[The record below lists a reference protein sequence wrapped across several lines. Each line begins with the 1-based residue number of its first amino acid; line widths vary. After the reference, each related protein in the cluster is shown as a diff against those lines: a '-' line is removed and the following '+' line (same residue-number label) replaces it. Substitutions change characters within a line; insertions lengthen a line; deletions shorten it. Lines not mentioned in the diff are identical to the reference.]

1 MPRDETRAAL
11 RKIWGGM
18 RKRCY
23 DRTSKDYHNYGAK
36 GIRIC
41 DEWKDDFQ
49 AFYDWAMAHGYRK
62 GLSIDRI
69 CNSRGYSPGNCRWV
83 TKRSQALNRSTNTR
97 LEACGKIMTM
107 SEWSELNGIRTDTI
121 VRRLEAG
128 WSVEDAV
135 TRPVQVQHH
144 HKRKKDGLRRSREG

>member
-1 MPRDETRAAL
+1 MPRNEVRASL

-23 DRTSKDYHNYGAK
+23 DKTSKDYRNYGAK

-41 DEWKDDFQ
+41 DEWQDFEV
-49 AFYDWAMAHGYRK
+49 FYEWALAHGYRQ

-69 CNSRGYSPGNCRWV
+69 CNSRGYSPGNCRWIP
-83 TKRSQALNRSTNTR
+83 KAEQSLHRRTNTR
-97 LEACGKIMTM
+97 LEACGKVLTI
-107 SEWSELNGIRTDTI
+107 SQWSRLNGIREDTI
-121 VRRLEAG
+121 IRRLEAG

-135 TRPVQVQHH
+135 TRPVQRQN
-144 HKRKKDGLRRSREG
+144 HKRRDGS